1 MMYGMILMPTLSQ
14 AVALLV
20 GLPVNTEK
28 IETKLMNVSKIR
40 EEDTKWNVVYRWN

>member
-1 MMYGMILMPTLSQ
+1 MYGIILMPTLPY

-20 GLPVNTEK
+20 GLPVNTGK